1 MRSTTLNDVAE
12 SGAVPNTSRKWQLV
26 IETIRVKINNKLQ
39 EFFFVKIR
47 NDAIMSDI
55 IATARNHPT
64 RSSYISLCSS
74 R

>member
-1 MRSTTLNDVAE
+1 MTVNDVAE
-12 SGAVPNTSRKWQLV
+12 SGPVPGTSRKWQLV
-26 IETIRVKINNKLQ
+26 IETIRVKMNNKLQ

-55 IATARNHPT
+55 IATARNQST

>member
-1 MRSTTLNDVAE
+1 MRSMIVNNVAE
-12 SGAVPNTSRKWQLV
+12 SGPVPDTSRKWQLAMG
-26 IETIRVKINNKLQ
+26 TICVKMNNKLH

-55 IATARNHPT
+55 IAAARNQST